1 MAGGVSTVTVI
12 TPWLDHP
19 ELVSAYARA
28 VAGADQVIV
37 VLNGGDPEMFAGHDF
52 LIHRPGKPLG
62 FAASNNRGL
71 AFADGEVVVFLNN
84 DVEGDPAWID
94 QVRAE
99 VGPGALHGPAAD
111 HRDVAGVRLPYLEGW
126 CIAAT
131 ADTWGRLGAWDADA
145 YPGLYWEDVDLSFR
159 AMVAGVRLV
168 QTRWRLRHLSNTT
181 SATTPGAYDH
191 SARNAATFEAR
202 VRAHLNMEVPSAA

>member
-1 MAGGVSTVTVI
+1 MSTVTVI

-19 ELVSAYARA
+19 ELVSGYAQA

-52 LIHRPGKPLG
+52 LIHQPGQPLG
-62 FAASNNRGL
+62 FSASNNRGL

-99 VGPGALHGPAAD
+99 VEPGALYGPAAD
-111 HRDVAGVRLPYLEGW
+111 HREVDGVRVPYVEGW
-126 CIAAT
+126 CVAAHREVWGQLGGW
-131 ADTWGRLGAWDADA
+131 DTGYVGW
-145 YPGLYWEDVDLSFR
+145 YWEDVDLSFR
-159 AMVAGVRLV
+159 AMTAGLRLV
-168 QTRWRLRHLSNTT
+168 RTRWRLRHLSNTT
-181 SATTPGAYDH
+181 SATTPGAYAY
-191 SARNAATFEAR
+191 SERNRAHFEAR
-202 VRAHLNMEVPSAA
+202 VRAHLNREVPDAA